1 MTFVNDI
8 SNLKALQTVPPG
20 LTNQNA
26 RVLAFIHNKIPCK
39 QGLLPDGGRA
49 VPIPYTILQ
58 PLTAGFSTAPFN
70 MVNTSTHDRSPMV
83 TL

>member
-1 MTFVNDI
+1 MSFINDI
-8 SNLKALQTVPPG
+8 SNLKALQSVPPG

-39 QGLLPDGGRA
+39 QSLLPEGGRA
-49 VPIPYTILQ
+49 VPIPFTVLQ
-58 PLTAGFSTAPFN
+58 PLTAGFSTAPYYI
-70 MVNTSTHDRSPMV
+70 VNSSTPLQFLML